1 MLYVRGGGQC
11 FGGMMLKVLLVE
23 FAHLLP
29 TNELILI
36 LHENML

>member
-1 MLYVRGGGQC
+1 MIV
-11 FGGMMLKVLLVE
+11 KVLLIVE